1 MSDPKECR
9 RRARAYQRL
18 ADAARRP
25 ELQRR
30 LAELTATWEKI
41 AADTEECEA
50 LLCDRQIETE
60 RPEAELGNQQKLD
73 WVA

>member
-1 MSDPKECR
+1 MDTEPQALDIKAKLERIRNLLLKPS
-9 RRARAYQRL
+9 
-18 ADAARRP
+18 
-25 ELQRR
+25 
-30 LAELTATWEKI
+30 AEWEKI